1 MVKGSA
7 LSSRSHALEDF
18 DRLVVFCDLNSL
30 ETAGEQGRIDVTAI
44 HTAVQ
49 VLAHGFGI
57 LDHDNAETFNTT
69 IVGLSR
75 LGR

>member
-1 MVKGSA
+1 
-7 LSSRSHALEDF
+7 
-18 DRLVVFCDLNSL
+18 LNSL